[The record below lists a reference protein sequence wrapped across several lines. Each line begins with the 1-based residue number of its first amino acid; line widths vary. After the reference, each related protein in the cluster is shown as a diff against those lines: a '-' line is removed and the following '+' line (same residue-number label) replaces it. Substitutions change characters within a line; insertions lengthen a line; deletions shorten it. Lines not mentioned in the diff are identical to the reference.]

1 MKKEPSSLK
10 AKLALSMSPKV
21 CSERLKILGVF
32 SHSKKNKNKL
42 FTTYVIVLRAT
53 PARLSM

>member
-1 MKKEPSSLK
+1 MQKETSNLK
-10 AKLALSMSPKV
+10 AKLALSMPPKV

-32 SHSKKNKNKL
+32 SLEKLKKKL
-42 FTTYVIVLRAT
+42 FTTYVFVLKAT

>member
-1 MKKEPSSLK
+1 LQKEPSSLK
-10 AKLALSMSPKV
+10 AKLALSMPPKV

-32 SHSKKNKNKL
+32 SLEKLKKKL
-42 FTTYVIVLRAT
+42 FTTYVFVLKAT